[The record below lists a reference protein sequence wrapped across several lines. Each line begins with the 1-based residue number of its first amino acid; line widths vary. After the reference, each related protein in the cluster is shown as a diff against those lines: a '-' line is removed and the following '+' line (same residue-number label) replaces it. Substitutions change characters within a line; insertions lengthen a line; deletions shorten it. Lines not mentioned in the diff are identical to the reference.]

1 MGNYVMGM
9 VTSIAK
15 GISGSGE
22 VYGAWYEGEQQH
34 DAYKL
39 QEQLTWRE
47 KQEAIA
53 KIELKRREADFLKVQ
68 AKEAGVEAGYVERV
82 GEKKLEMQKKKN
94 DATAATAFARMAK
107 SGVAMNYGSPELML
121 DDLADAGASDYAW
134 VKFQSDVDTWQAKRK
149 ARGARE
155 EYAMALAGVQIMENQ
170 IPLYDIQAKL
180 FRRAAKESNDTIMM
194 ARKTIGISLRN
205 ITDSL
210 ASFGGGGGGGGQMPA
225 ASSASTGAS

>member
-22 VYGAWYEGEQQH
+22 VYGAWYEGEQQYYS
-34 DAYKL
+34 YKL

-68 AKEAGVEAGYVERV
+68 AKEAGIEAGYVERV
-82 GEKKLEMQKKKN
+82 GEKKLEMQKKKS
-94 DATAATAFARMAK
+94 DATAAAAFARMAK